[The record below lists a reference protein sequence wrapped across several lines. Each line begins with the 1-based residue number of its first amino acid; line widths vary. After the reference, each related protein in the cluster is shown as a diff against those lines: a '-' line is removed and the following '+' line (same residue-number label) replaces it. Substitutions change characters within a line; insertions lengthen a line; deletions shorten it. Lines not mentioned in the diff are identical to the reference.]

1 MSKMNPALMML
12 KGLGIDIDPEE
23 ITQSVQLMALHVA
36 EMAASQKR
44 TEAMIK
50 ALYEY
55 NVNDNQKEKEHD

>member
-1 MSKMNPALMML
+1 MNPALMML

-23 ITQSVQLMALHVA
+23 IMQSVQLMALHVA

-55 NVNDNQKEKEHD
+55 NVNANDNQKENEHV

>member
-55 NVNDNQKEKEHD
+55 NVNDNQKENEHD

>member
-23 ITQSVQLMALHVA
+23 IMQSVQLMALHVA

-55 NVNDNQKEKEHD
+55 NVNDNQKENEHD

>member
-23 ITQSVQLMALHVA
+23 ITQSVQLMSLHVA

-55 NVNDNQKEKEHD
+55 NVNDNQKENEHD